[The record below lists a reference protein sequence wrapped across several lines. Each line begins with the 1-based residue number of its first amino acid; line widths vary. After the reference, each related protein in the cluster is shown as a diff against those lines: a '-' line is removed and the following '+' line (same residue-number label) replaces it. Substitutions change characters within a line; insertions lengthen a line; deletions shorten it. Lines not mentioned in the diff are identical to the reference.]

1 MRNMKWRGGRRRA
14 GSVAA
19 DGGLKVSEQSSSQV
33 SPAEAG
39 SKEASAGGRC
49 GEMLFPFVY
58 DDDAV
63 KQIGC
68 IVCNGRFQEQQAIE
82 RFFRIWRVH

>member
-1 MRNMKWRGGRRRA
+1 MKYEIGNSSGAGAHAETGESVACGSGLGKCRRRRR
-14 GSVAA
+14 
-19 DGGLKVSEQSSSQV
+19 LER
-33 SPAEAG
+33 AERR
-39 SKEASAGGRC
+39 GRC